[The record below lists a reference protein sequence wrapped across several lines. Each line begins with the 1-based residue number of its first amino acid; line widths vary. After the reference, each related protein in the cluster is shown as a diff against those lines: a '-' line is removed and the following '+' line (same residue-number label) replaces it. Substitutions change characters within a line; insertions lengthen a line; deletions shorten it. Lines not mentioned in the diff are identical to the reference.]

1 MQGSLHE
8 SSVHVNLSFKD
19 DSTDVEIA
27 ETEATD
33 SGVVEDQMADPD
45 EDDADDGGVV
55 LEETEDDDD
64 DDEATVEVEEEEEE
78 EEGDEKRGIIDSL
91 FSLFRGS

>member
-1 MQGSLHE
+1 MRA
-8 SSVHVNLSFKD
+8 HVNLSFKD
-19 DSTDVEIA
+19 DSTEVEIA

-55 LEETEDDDD
+55 LEDHLVHVQVARRLHVVTNL
-64 DDEATVEVEEEEEE
+64 
-78 EEGDEKRGIIDSL
+78 K
-91 FSLFRGS
+91 